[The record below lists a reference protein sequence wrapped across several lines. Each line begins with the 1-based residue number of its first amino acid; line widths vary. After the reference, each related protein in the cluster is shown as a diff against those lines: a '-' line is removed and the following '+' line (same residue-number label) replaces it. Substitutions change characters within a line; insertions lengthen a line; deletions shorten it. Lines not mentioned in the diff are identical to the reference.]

1 MPHRT
6 SPLSSLASTALP
18 VSSISPISCVH
29 QHTAGR
35 LPTLLLPVL
44 AMLLAALLTACGG
57 GGGAGGDK
65 KVPTPD
71 SYVSILS
78 QQPPD
83 PGYTGS
89 EKAVYDLFNS
99 ERARCGFGY
108 LTRNTKIDQAALAH
122 TRWQLLNLNR
132 EIAHE
137 EISGTA
143 GFTGVKV
150 WDRVVVAGYDY
161 RIVGEVIG
169 ANYDYAG
176 VAGGD
181 AFGRDASIE
190 AARGLLAAPYHALG
204 ILGQSGVAE
213 MGIGFQ
219 YDSKLDVVNVGSTPL
234 NRYFGVLTVNFGLPS
249 GAQEQSLGADVVA
262 TYPCD
267 GTRGVD
273 YQLNGERPNPVPSRD
288 LVVNPIGHPIYV
300 MVAQGHTLSIDNAS
314 VRSAGGTNVTLLPT
328 LNATTDTN
336 AKLTGSPHVAAI
348 MPSAPLQPNTSYAVL
363 ITGKNNGTPFTRQF
377 SFTTGAGG

>member
-1 MPHRT
+1 
-6 SPLSSLASTALP
+6 
-18 VSSISPISCVH
+18 
-29 QHTAGR
+29 
-35 LPTLLLPVL
+35 
-44 AMLLAALLTACGG
+44 MLLTALLTACG

-132 EIAHE
+132 DIAHE

-143 GFTGVKV
+143 GFTGIEP
-150 WDRVVVAGYDY
+150 WHRVAFAGYVY
-161 RIVGEVIG
+161 RIVAEVIG
-169 ANYDYAG
+169 NGYDYAG

-181 AFGRDASIE
+181 AFGRNASIQ

-204 ILGQSGVAE
+204 ILGDSGTAE

-219 YDSKLDVVNVGSTPL
+219 YDSKPDVVDVGITSL

-249 GAQEQSLGADVVA
+249 GAQQQSLGADVVA

-273 YQLNGERPNPVPSRD
+273 YKMDGERPNPVPSRD
-288 LVVNPIGHPIYV
+288 LSVNPIGHPIYV

-328 LNATTDTN
+328 LNANTDKN
-336 AKLTGSPHVAAI
+336 AKLTRSPHVAAI
-348 MPSAPLQPNTSYAVL
+348 MPSAPLLPNTSYSVL

-377 SFTTGAGG
+377 GFTTGAGG

>member
-1 MPHRT
+1 MPHQT
-6 SPLSSLASTALP
+6 SPLSSPASTALP
-18 VSSISPISCVH
+18 ISSVC

-35 LPTLLLPVL
+35 LPTLLLPVR

-132 EIAHE
+132 EIAHT

-273 YQLNGERPNPVPSRD
+273 YQMNGETPNPVPSRN
-288 LVVNPIGHPIYV
+288 LLVNPIGHPIYV

-328 LNATTDTN
+328 LIATTDTN
-336 AKLTGSPHVAAI
+336 AKLTSEPHVAAI
-348 MPSAPLQPNTSYAVL
+348 MPSAPLQPNTSYSVL